1 MNQIDCASP
10 GVTLRNAGC
19 LCVVVFLLV
28 MQEPRTMYCQA
39 RTWQVKF
46 NSGKS
51 LSHVSR
57 SGR

>member
-28 MQEPRTMYCQA
+28 MQEPRTECIVRHA
-39 RTWQVKF
+39 PDK
-46 NSGKS
+46 
-51 LSHVSR
+51 
-57 SGR
+57 